1 MIISFCQAL
10 FTMIFFSVAIPLFN
24 GFLLLGYAT
33 VYTQL
38 PLFLLLL
45 DEDVGKETCLR
56 YPILY

>member
-1 MIISFCQAL
+1 
-10 FTMIFFSVAIPLFN
+10 MIFFSVAIPLFN